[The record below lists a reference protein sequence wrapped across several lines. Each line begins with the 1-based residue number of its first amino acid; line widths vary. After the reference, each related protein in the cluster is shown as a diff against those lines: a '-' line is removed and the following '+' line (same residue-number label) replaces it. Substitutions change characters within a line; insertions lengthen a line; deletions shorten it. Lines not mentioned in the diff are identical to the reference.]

1 MSHRRLTRIAA
12 AAGAVCL
19 VLGTQALLST
29 TPAGASGLTTY
40 GDCDEFLAEQRADLR
55 ARATEYGIEGTGLM
69 LDYRR
74 EGGPEFAVLQSVTTL
89 AKATDSQAQGASSE
103 TGTNLQEAGVDEP
116 DIAKLADGR
125 IVVIT
130 DNSLKVLSSG
140 RTPKVLGSLDLTADF
155 ASVTELLLVGD
166 RALIIGATTRP
177 FTPEPMPSPAPTV
190 PGTFTPT
197 ATPSV
202 SGTASPTPLPSTP
215 TTSPSEPMPTP
226 TPGSSSEA
234 SPAAPAPT
242 ALPPSP
248 ASAGPDD
255 GVERKVAP
263 GPDTSRR
270 EIAATRVMLIEL
282 GRGSPQVLEDR
293 IQDGAYI
300 SARLVE
306 GTVRLV
312 TRSLPAV
319 RGVMPEQTG
328 VAIAPAPAPGATAQT
343 SPLTTPGQAALLENR
358 RIAESAP
365 LSAFLPQFS
374 RADARGTTVEA
385 GAAVS
390 CKDVAHAPDGLT
402 GGMVTVTTM
411 RPGQDLAAL
420 DSDAVATSGDTVY
433 AATDRLYIS
442 TSRWPVP
449 QLATAGSGALP
460 GVAARTED
468 VTTEIHAFDTSQQA
482 TTAYVASGSVPG
494 YLLGRW
500 ALSRYEGT
508 LRAATTSEPGTSGP
522 DVQTESMVVKL
533 TEQGDD
539 LVETGRVEGLGKG
552 ERITAVRYFGD
563 LASVVT
569 FRQTDPLY
577 LVDLS
582 GSPKVTGELKI
593 PGYSTYLHPIGDEL
607 LIGIGYDADENGTV
621 TGMQASTFDISDRS
635 APRLVD
641 RLPVSVPG
649 AGQQAEVM
657 TPAIDDSRAFTY
669 DPDRRLLLLP
679 LTVFDWTA
687 SDAPT
692 GYVSGIKVD
701 DVGRLAATDALAV
714 STVSVGSPERVLLD
728 GDWFHAIGRQGVA
741 TADADSLDSSGQ
753 ATWAAAP

>member
-1 MSHRRLTRIAA
+1 MSHRRLARIAA
-12 AAGAVCL
+12 AAGAGCL
-19 VLGTQALLST
+19 VLGSQILLST

-40 GDCDEFLAEQRADLR
+40 GDCDEFLAQQRADLR

-74 EGGPEFAVLQSVTTL
+74 EGGPDFAVLQSVTTL

-116 DIAKLADGR
+116 DTAKLADGR
-125 IVVIT
+125 IVVVT
-130 DNSLKVLSSG
+130 NNSLKVLSSG
-140 RTPKVLGSLDLTADF
+140 RTPKVLGSLDLSAAF
-155 ASVTELLLVGD
+155 SSVTELLLVGD

-177 FTPEPMPSPAPTV
+177 FTPKPMPSPAPTV
-190 PGTFTPT
+190 PAPSMPTP
-197 ATPSV
+197 APSAP
-202 SGTASPTPLPSTP
+202 GTASPTPLPSTP

-234 SPAAPAPT
+234 SSAVPAPT
-242 ALPPSP
+242 TVLPPSP
-248 ASAGPDD
+248 AAASPEDA
-255 GVERKVAP
+255 VERKVAS
-263 GPDTSRR
+263 GPDTWQR
-270 EIAATRVMLIEL
+270 EIVATRVMLIEL
-282 GRGSPQVLEDR
+282 GRGAPQVLEER
-293 IQDGAYI
+293 LQDGAYI

-328 VAIAPAPAPGATAQT
+328 VAIAPAPGAADQT
-343 SPLTTPGQAALLENR
+343 SPLATPEQAAWLENR

-390 CKDVAHAPDGLT
+390 CKDTAHAPDGLT

-420 DSDAVATSGDTVY
+420 DSDAVATSADTVY

-449 QLATAGSGALP
+449 QLATAGSVALS
-460 GVAARTED
+460 GVAARTEA
-468 VTTEIHAFDTSQQA
+468 VTTEIHAFDTSQQEA
-482 TTAYVASGSVPG
+482 TDYVASGSVPG

-500 ALSRYEGT
+500 ALSRFEGT
-508 LRAATTSEPGTSGP
+508 LRAATTSDPGTGGP

-533 TEQGDD
+533 TEQGDE

-593 PGYSTYLHPIGDEL
+593 PGYSTYLHPIGDDL
-607 LIGIGYDADENGTV
+607 LLGIGYDADESGTV

-669 DPDRRLLLLP
+669 DPDRRVLLLP
-679 LTVFDWTA
+679 LTVFDWNA

-692 GYVSGIKVD
+692 GYVSGIRVD
-701 DVGRLAATDALAV
+701 DVGRLTATDALEV
-714 STVSVGSPERVLLD
+714 STSGVGTPERVLLD
-728 GDWFHAIGRQGVA
+728 GDWFHAIGRLGVA
-741 TADADSLDSSGQ
+741 TADADSLEASGQ
-753 ATWAAAP
+753 ATWTAAP